1 MHKLDGAYQRVRR
14 AGIHLA
20 NLNRRVNALK
30 VKIRNNIT
38 IYGEPKSIISKD
50 GKMAGYYLGSTQAH
64 IEPIPLIISILV
76 GEIIYNLRSALDYLV
91 YELAQLDS
99 KQIKEGTQFP
109 IEDCSKLFGRRRN
122 TFLKGVSDKHVADIE
137 RLQPY
142 NGCDWTRILRG
153 LSNPDKH
160 RHLTLGSTSFSMTF
174 ANPFQSGTKAKV
186 PSHPVDVDPRL
197 STGIQFR
204 SGKTIITIEMLKQ
217 LKFQVT
223 QTLDA
228 FKPEFK

>member
-1 MHKLDGAYQRVRR
+1 MHKLDGAYERVRR
-14 AGIHLA
+14 AGIHLV

-38 IYGEPKSIISKD
+38 VYGEPKPMISKD
-50 GKMAGYYLGSTQAH
+50 RKMVGYYLGSTSAH
-64 IEPIPLIISILV
+64 IEPVPLIISVLV
-76 GEIIYNLRSALDYLV
+76 GEIIYNLRSALDYLI

-99 KQIKEGTQFP
+99 QQIKQGTQFP
-109 IEDCSKLFGRRRN
+109 IEDCPKRFGCRRN
-122 TFLKGVSDKHVADIE
+122 TFLKGVNDKHVTDIE

-142 NGCDWTRILRG
+142 KGCEWTRVLRE

-160 RHLTLGSTSFSMTF
+160 RHLTARQSSFGITF
-174 ANPFQSGTKAKV
+174 ANPFYGGTKAGI
-186 PSHPVDVDPRL
+186 PNQPVDVNPRL

-204 SGKTIITIEMLKQ
+204 SGKTTITVEKLKQ
-217 LKFQVT
+217 LKLQVT

-228 FKPEFK
+228 FKPEFN